1 MKVTATEQPS
11 KLGIACGERVLVE
24 AVAQNAA
31 VLEIIRRSSAPDPNN
46 LQAVAVYDDG
56 EVVRG
61 SPVSVNISQL
71 NRPPEIS
78 AVHFTTN
85 EQKQLVLSPEIF
97 DPEGD
102 AVRVDWF
109 ESVTGRIETSA
120 GQVETNAGVFIF
132 TPSMNAVDTA
142 IFPKS
147 SLAGVTELTVRVSV
161 SVDPP
166 NIRRQQA
173 GIIFDF
179 KDRHNYSF
187 ACLRGDYSAWAVGAC
202 RAGVTS
208 LDVTRGAYLLPDREY
223 LLSIRRAGEHG
234 IEFTVDGNLLIGTT
248 DENLGSGLFGFL
260 VGVET
265 ARFKDF
271 AISPPPDTV
280 CAQGG
285 AIALSPEKAK
295 GLTLTL
301 RVSDGHAFAS
311 RSIMLP

>member
-1 MKVTATEQPS
+1 
-11 KLGIACGERVLVE
+11 
-24 AVAQNAA
+24 
-31 VLEIIRRSSAPDPNN
+31 
-46 LQAVAVYDDG
+46 
-56 EVVRG
+56 
-61 SPVSVNISQL
+61 
-71 NRPPEIS
+71 
-78 AVHFTTN
+78 
-85 EQKQLVLSPEIF
+85 
-97 DPEGD
+97 
-102 AVRVDWF
+102 
-109 ESVTGRIETSA
+109 
-120 GQVETNAGVFIF
+120 
-132 TPSMNAVDTA
+132 
-142 IFPKS
+142 
-147 SLAGVTELTVRVSV
+147 VRVSV

-248 DENLGSGLFGFL
+248 GKNLGSGSFGFL